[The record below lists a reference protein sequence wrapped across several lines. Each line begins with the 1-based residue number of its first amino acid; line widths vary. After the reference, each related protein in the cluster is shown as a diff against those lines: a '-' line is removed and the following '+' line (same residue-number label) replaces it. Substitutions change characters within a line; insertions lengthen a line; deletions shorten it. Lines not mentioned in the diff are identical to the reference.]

1 MAFPAFSVCSKKKQ
15 NCVLRR
21 FVFGDIQF
29 DWPLCQVSWEVT
41 VDGGMLTGS
50 QWLQEIFSFLTAFVL
65 LTF

>member
-29 DWPLCQVSWEVT
+29 DWALCQVSQEGTGDWY
-41 VDGGMLTGS
+41 VDWITMV
-50 QWLQEIFSFLTAFVL
+50 QEMFSFLKAFVL
-65 LTF
+65 LSF